1 MSDNTDNNLFKQIV
15 SNNMFPFA
23 IFDKEKIIMKNDAFS
38 EMLELSPDEN
48 SFKLEKY
55 ILDQDFCK
63 RVFTTQFLIKES
75 VDIRLSNKTKN
86 ILFYSYK
93 VSSSEVLCFLIDISI
108 YIDAA
113 IRSLPNKNMFIGF
126 DEKMKEPIKNIIN
139 MSDLLESTGL
149 TTEQKRYN
157 EIILENSNVL
167 FEIIEAVLSYSKLE
181 TKSVELN
188 NEEFVYQDFINELQ
202 RIFSEKVEDKNL
214 LLSFYID
221 KNVPEI
227 IVCDKRKLK
236 KILQS
241 LIDNSIK
248 IANSGIV
255 NVSSVFHEENDLL
268 EISVEDTNVGLSRED
283 IKKIFTPFYT
293 LVDNKYQGKEY
304 NTVGLELIISKR
316 LVELMGGKL
325 HHEKVMTDGSKFVF
339 TVKVIDK
346 KHSREYAGKNKILV
360 VDDDQINLMSFKII
374 LRNLKYDFDIAFD
387 GLEAVNI
394 LKEKDYDIVLMDMH
408 MPKMNGVET
417 IKAIRKMDI
426 RQPKIVVFTGYKLDE
441 IDGLNEVQYDGFIEK
456 PIDPKNISKVLE
468 SLNE

>member
-1 MSDNTDNNLFKQIV
+1 MSANIDNDIFQQIV
-15 SNNMFPFA
+15 SNNIFPLA
-23 IFDKEKIIMKNDAFS
+23 IFDREKIIIKNEAFS
-38 EMLELSPDEN
+38 EMLELSPDNN
-48 SFKLEKY
+48 SFRLEKY
-55 ILDQDFCK
+55 ILDSDFCE

-75 VDIRLSNKTKN
+75 VDIHLNNKVKS
-86 ILFYSYK
+86 ILFYSYRIGN
-93 VSSSEVLCFLIDISI
+93 SEVLCFLIDISK
-108 YIDAA
+108 YIETA
-113 IRSLPNKNMFIGF
+113 IKSLPKTNMFIGI

-202 RIFSEKVEDKNL
+202 RIFSERVEKKNL

-221 KNVPEI
+221 KNVPEV

-248 IANSGIV
+248 IADSGIV
-255 NVSSVFHEENDLL
+255 NVTSVFHEENDLL
-268 EISVEDTNVGLSRED
+268 EISVEDTNVGLSKED
-283 IKKIFTPFYT
+283 IKKIFTPYYT
-293 LVDNKYQGKEY
+293 LVDGKYQGKEY
-304 NTVGLELIISKR
+304 NTIGLELIISKR

-325 HHEKVMTDGSKFVF
+325 HHEKVSTDGSKFVF
-339 TVKVIDK
+339 SVKIVDK

-374 LRNLKYDFDIAFD
+374 LRNLKYDSDVAFD

-417 IKAIRKMDI
+417 IKAIREMDI
-426 RQPKIVVFTGYKLDE
+426 RQPKIVVFTGYKLSE
-441 IDGLNEVQYDGFIEK
+441 IEGLDKVQYDGFIEK

-468 SLNE
+468 SLNN